1 MQFIIPDEV
10 YLKPIS
16 YALSFVISIYAFW
29 RIARKEGFVN
39 TQIFDLY
46 FVVLLCFFAVGYKFG
61 LEAAM
66 ASSLFIFFIIVK
78 VKSWSFKKLG
88 DIAAIP
94 ATAGLAL
101 ASLSTKNLI
110 LFGSLTLALAFLV
123 YLRRNKLFGK
133 SSTAFR
139 IDRISKMSFNGALFY
154 LSLLLLSLIA
164 IIFFA
169 GESIFRIAFY
179 LLIILF
185 SIFSMAMEIKKD
197 KSAKKSMSDLFLK
210 IKSDLLKKESSLEKQ
225 EKMLEMEDAYKVAG
239 RADDNAEITDD
250 AQEDIGHTI
259 TMRSIDALESAK
271 KQVQKALGMLKKG
284 KYGVCEKCSAKID
297 PARLKAYPETT
308 LCLDCSVAKEARI

>member
-1 MQFIIPDEV
+1 MQFITVDTN
-10 YLKPIS
+10 YLKLIS
-16 YALSFVISIYAFW
+16 YFLSFAVSIYAFW

-39 TQIFDLY
+39 TQIFDFY
-46 FVVLLCFFAVGYKFG
+46 FLVALCFSATGYKFG
-61 LEAAM
+61 LEVAA
-66 ASSLFIFFIIVK
+66 ASSLLLFFLVIKI
-78 VKSWSFKKLG
+78 KSWSLKKLG

-94 ATAGLAL
+94 VAAGFAF
-101 ASLSTKNLI
+101 ASLSTNNLI
-110 LFGSLTLALAFLV
+110 LFGLLTLILAFLV

-133 SSTAFR
+133 SSSAFR

-154 LSLLLLSLIA
+154 LSLLLLSLLA

-169 GESIFRIAFY
+169 EGNTFRIAFY
-179 LLIILF
+179 LLIILV
-185 SIFSMAMEIKKD
+185 SVVNMAMEIKKD
-197 KSAKKSMSDLFLK
+197 KSAKKSMSDLFSK

-259 TMRSIDALESAK
+259 TMRSLDVLKKAK
-271 KQVQKALGMLKKG
+271 EQIQKALGMIKKG
-284 KYGVCEKCSAKID
+284 KYGVCEKCGVKID

-308 LCLDCSVAKEARI
+308 TCLKCSV

>member
-1 MQFIIPDEV
+1 MQFITVDTN
-10 YLKPIS
+10 YLKLIS
-16 YALSFVISIYAFW
+16 YFLSFAVSIYAFW

-39 TQIFDLY
+39 TQIFDFY
-46 FVVLLCFFAVGYKFG
+46 FLVALCFSATGYKFG
-61 LEAAM
+61 LEVAA
-66 ASSLFIFFIIVK
+66 ASSLLLFFLVIKI
-78 VKSWSFKKLG
+78 KSWSLKKLG

-94 ATAGLAL
+94 VAAGFAF
-101 ASLSTKNLI
+101 ASLSTNNLI
-110 LFGSLTLALAFLV
+110 LFGLLTLILAFLV

-133 SSTAFR
+133 SSSAFR

-154 LSLLLLSLIA
+154 LSLLLLSLLA

-169 GESIFRIAFY
+169 EGNTFRIAFY
-179 LLIILF
+179 LLIIL
-185 SIFSMAMEIKKD
+185 KKD
-197 KSAKKSMSDLFLK
+197 KSAKKSMSDLFSK

-259 TMRSIDALESAK
+259 TMRSLDVLKKAK
-271 KQVQKALGMLKKG
+271 EQIQKALGMIKKG
-284 KYGVCEKCSAKID
+284 KYGVCEKCGVKID

-308 LCLDCSVAKEARI
+308 TCLKCSV